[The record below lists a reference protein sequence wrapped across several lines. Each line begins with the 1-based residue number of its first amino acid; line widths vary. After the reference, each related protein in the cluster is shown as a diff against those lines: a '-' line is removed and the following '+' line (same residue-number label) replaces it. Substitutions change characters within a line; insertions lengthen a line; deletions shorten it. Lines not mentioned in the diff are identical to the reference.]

1 MERILINDG
10 SKSYEIVNQDNEV
23 LGVFR
28 FNPSDS
34 NIIEKYNG
42 VVESLEAAFQKV
54 DTGDEEFVM
63 EASREIKEKFD
74 DLFGQNTSK
83 TFFSITGPLTP
94 LSNGQLFAEN
104 VVEAIGF
111 IIEKEMN
118 VRVKKV
124 QERMKKYTEKYKK

>member
-1 MERILINDG
+1 MERILVNDG
-10 SKSYEIVNQDNEV
+10 SKSYEIVNQDDEV

-54 DTGDEEFVM
+54 DAGDEEFVM

-111 IIEKEMN
+111 IIEKEMK

-124 QERMKKYTEKYKK
+124 QERMNKYTEKYKK